1 MNTQESSD
9 SNGSPTTKK
18 RIHRLAVWSII
29 VGGTGLLVPYILW
42 YIGFGLCWRDGWVAM
57 LFAQILAVLSLIS
70 FIGLGGMGISLGII
84 ALVKIRISNGAFS
97 GKGISIVGIIGG
109 TTVFVIFIGVSD
121 SLFWIF
127 KGLSELFA

>member
-1 MNTQESSD
+1 
-9 SNGSPTTKK
+9 
-18 RIHRLAVWSII
+18 
-29 VGGTGLLVPYILW
+29 
-42 YIGFGLCWRDGWVAM
+42 M

-84 ALVKIRISNGAFS
+84 ALVKIRRSYGAFS